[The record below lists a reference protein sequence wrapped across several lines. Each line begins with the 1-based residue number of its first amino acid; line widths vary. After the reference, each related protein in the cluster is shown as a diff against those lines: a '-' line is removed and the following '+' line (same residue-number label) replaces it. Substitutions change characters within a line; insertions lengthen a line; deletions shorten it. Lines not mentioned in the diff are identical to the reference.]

1 MSGSVTTNAT
11 LVVHSGDALDI
22 TDLVY
27 GVDCDA
33 LMPSG
38 STLTAA
44 SLISVLPSG
53 MAITAVQVPSETVT
67 DSDGTTTIAAN
78 KGFVFTKTGGARG
91 SRYEATFQI
100 TTDGGSVMRI
110 IVPIRVDG

>member
-27 GVDCDA
+27 GVDCNA
-33 LMPSG
+33 LIPAD
-38 STLTAA
+38 STLTGA
-44 SLISVLPSG
+44 SVISVLPSG
-53 MAITAVQVPSETVT
+53 MTISSVQVPTETVT

-78 KGFVFTKTGGARG
+78 KGFVFVKTGGARG
-91 SRYEATFQI
+91 SRYEATFQV